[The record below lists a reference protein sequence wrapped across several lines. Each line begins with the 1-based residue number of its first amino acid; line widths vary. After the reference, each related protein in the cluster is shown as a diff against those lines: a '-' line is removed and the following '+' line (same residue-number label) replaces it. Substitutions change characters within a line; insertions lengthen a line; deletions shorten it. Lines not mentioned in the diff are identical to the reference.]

1 MNNVVRL
8 YNNYFDSFEE
18 TYDEGDLNEKEGRN
32 QFKITGMGV
41 NKLPEWLKSKNDFNE
56 AKKLVGDIRIDMSHV
71 KVGYKDKK
79 VFNDLNRLIT
89 DISNNKVKKEDSIK
103 RFKKYISDLN
113 QLRQKST
120 VFQNKM
126 IQVIH
131 QLFNSFGLNKK
142 VLPLFSK
149 KQPDQLRL
157 PDYMNEGSS
166 RFYELKN
173 NISNNKG
180 LMTRVTDTS
189 GKTITIDIKD
199 ASNLMDQISK
209 NEITYDEVKMIFS
222 NISVSAAD
230 KIALTNPTNNK
241 T

>member
-1 MNNVVRL
+1 M
-8 YNNYFDSFEE
+8 
-18 TYDEGDLNEKEGRN
+18 
-32 QFKITGMGV
+32 
-41 NKLPEWLKSKNDFNE
+41 
-56 AKKLVGDIRIDMSHV
+56 VGDIRTDMSNI

-157 PDYMNEGSS
+157 PDYMNESSS

-222 NISVSAAD
+222 NIIVSAAD

>member
-1 MNNVVRL
+1 MRL

-103 RFKKYISDLN
+103 RFKKYIFDLN

-157 PDYMNEGSS
+157 PDYMNESSS

-222 NISVSAAD
+222 NIIVSAAD